1 MKQHVAG
8 LAKSGNI
15 FKDSS
20 RRIPKNETAAELKAR
35 LLVEK
40 TEEKETRK
48 QMDNEIKVAN
58 LVLAKVGPVV
68 VTLDAMLARPG
79 MAMVA
84 AIITDPLVA
93 SAEAFHEYE
102 ATARGVVSSDGEA
115 KLDNVP
121 DIKEVGN
128 LVAQCK
134 KQIVLAAQMLATL
147 ARVR

>member
-1 MKQHVAG
+1 MCKE
-8 LAKSGNI
+8 
-15 FKDSS
+15 
-20 RRIPKNETAAELKAR
+20 IPKNETPAELKAR

-48 QMDNEIKVAN
+48 QMDNEIKAAN

-68 VTLDAMLARPG
+68 VTLDAMLVRPG

-84 AIITDPLVA
+84 AIISDPLVA
-93 SAEAFHEYE
+93 AAEAFHEYE
-102 ATARGVVSSDGEA
+102 ATARGVVSSNGET

-134 KQIVLAAQMLATL
+134 KQIVLAAQMLAL
-147 ARVR
+147 ALISC